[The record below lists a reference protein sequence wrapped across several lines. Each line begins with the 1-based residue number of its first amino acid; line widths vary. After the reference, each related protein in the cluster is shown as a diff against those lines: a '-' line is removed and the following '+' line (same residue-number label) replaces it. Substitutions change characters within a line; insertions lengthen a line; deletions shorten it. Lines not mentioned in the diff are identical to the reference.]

1 MQACDPRA
9 SVAGP
14 TSGVNVG
21 CGNVV
26 ARVRARDF
34 RGRAKLDRP
43 YEPLWEKLRV
53 ASWNVGTLKGKG
65 AEIELV
71 MERRGKS
78 IMCVQETKWSNTM
91 PDRARFLTESEKY
104 KLYFYGY
111 PHLRRSMSESEKR

>member
-1 MQACDPRA
+1 MEVNAYGSTTPLGTPAVQACDPRA

-43 YEPLWEKLRV
+43 NKSVWEKWRV
-53 ASWNVGTLKGKG
+53 ASWNVGTMTAKS
-65 AEIELV
+65 AEIESV
-71 MERRGKS
+71 MDRRGIS
-78 IMCVQETKWSNTM
+78 IMCVQETKWCNTM
-91 PDRARFLTESEKY
+91 PDRARFLTGSEK
-104 KLYFYGY
+104 
-111 PHLRRSMSESEKR
+111 